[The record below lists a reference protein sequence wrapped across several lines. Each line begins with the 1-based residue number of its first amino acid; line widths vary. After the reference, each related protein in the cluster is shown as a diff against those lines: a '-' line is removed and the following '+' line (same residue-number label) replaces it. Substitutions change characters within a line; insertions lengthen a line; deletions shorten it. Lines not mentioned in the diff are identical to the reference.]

1 MIRDCNQV
9 KSPCFLEMTC
19 RTKYGLLAPRAQLWI
34 MLYNNRNKEA
44 FFYCAP
50 DAQANVRSSIPGAL
64 KGAKEAQREFL
75 ILMEDFIRKP
85 DISKS
90 VQLAIG
96 ETKVRP
102 DLAISLTKLFDWIT
116 TIDREKSHVKV
127 MKQRWHN
134 NESACLSPVWF
145 DPWAQRH
152 GLVNSWR
159 CSWGFSLQHPTFLSS
174 KIEEQR
180 CSPKALPICVFT
192 GFFILSP
199 DFYN

>member
-9 KSPCFLEMTC
+9 KSPYFLEMTC
-19 RTKYGLLAPRAQLWI
+19 RTKYGLLAPRAQLGI
-34 MLYNNRNKEA
+34 MLYNNRNTEA

-127 MKQRWHN
+127 MKQR
-134 NESACLSPVWF
+134 
-145 DPWAQRH
+145 
-152 GLVNSWR
+152 
-159 CSWGFSLQHPTFLSS
+159 
-174 KIEEQR
+174 
-180 CSPKALPICVFT
+180 
-192 GFFILSP
+192 
-199 DFYN
+199 